1 MAQESTRNSE
11 LASNIDKA
19 RRQVTILFT
28 DIVDSS
34 RYWDIFGDVQGR
46 LMVDRHNRLVFPVI
60 RKYRGRVVKT
70 IGDGLMAAFKRP
82 HDALN
87 AAIGIQQILQ
97 KMRKADRT
105 FHAKVRIGLH
115 TGMAIIEAHDV
126 YGDAV
131 NLAKRVESFGDAN
144 EIHLSEATADLLDDI
159 KHALHKKGNFVPKGK
174 REPLTVYRCRW
185 NEYKDL
191 CRGLKVSSDLPL
203 DPREKGDIVGY
214 TAILFFVI
222 AALYQ
227 IYGRYFLA
235 EMFAGSPADQLLVL
249 NPLLVFHEYPL
260 LFPFMVVMLLS
271 AVLLLMWIKTAPYI
285 FLRILKGL
293 MGMGLGFAL
302 VYLPVYYFKIDFAT
316 DQGQEIYKSHMLF
329 VRLDYPSYKDKKLN
343 LAGYSRNK
351 PNLYEFFEKDLIVP
365 VPRASGWYSSPGRQP
380 VSREEKTEVAGVW
393 GAANLGWHLPQ
404 PFYFRFFDLFAIAT
418 GVFGFV
424 SGFMNFNIRPS

>member
-1 MAQESTRNSE
+1 MAQDSTRNDE

-19 RRQVTILFT
+19 RKQVTILFT

-34 RYWDIFGDVQGR
+34 RYWDMFGDVEGR

-70 IGDGLMAAFKRP
+70 IGDGIMAAFKRP
-82 HDALN
+82 NDALN

-97 KMRKADRT
+97 KMRMADRS

-144 EIHLSEATADLLDDI
+144 EIYLSEATVEFLDDI
-159 KHALHKKGNFVPKGK
+159 KHALHKKGSFLPKGK
-174 REPLTVYRCRW
+174 REPVTVYRCRW

-191 CRGLKVSSDLPL
+191 SRGLKVSSDLPL

-214 TAILFFVI
+214 LVILLFVI
-222 AALYQ
+222 TALYQ
-227 IYGRYFLA
+227 IYGRYIVA
-235 EMFAGSPADQLLVL
+235 DMIADSPAERLLAL
-249 NPLLVFHEYPL
+249 NPMLVFHEYPT
-260 LFPFMVVMLLS
+260 LFPCLVAILLGG
-271 AVLLLMWIKTAPYI
+271 VLLLMWIKTAPYI
-285 FLRILKGL
+285 FLRTLKGF

-302 VYLPVYYFKIDFAT
+302 VYMPVYYFKMDFAT
-316 DQGQEIYKSHMLF
+316 GQGQEIYKTALRF
-329 VRLDYPSYKDKKLN
+329 TRLEYPAYKVRAHDLDGYPRD
-343 LAGYSRNK
+343 K
-351 PNLYEFFEKDLIVP
+351 PNLYDFFEKDLIVP
-365 VPRASGWYSSPGRQP
+365 VERQR
-380 VSREEKTEVAGVW
+380 VQLSRQADERPAIAGVW
-393 GAANLGWHLPQ
+393 TADNLDTAIPQ
-404 PFYFRFFDLFAIAT
+404 PFYFRFFDLLAVAM
-418 GVFGFV
+418 GVLGFV

>member
-1 MAQESTRNSE
+1 MAPESARNNE

-19 RRQVTILFT
+19 RKQVTILFT

-34 RYWDIFGDVQGR
+34 RYWDMFGDVQGR

-82 HDALN
+82 NDALN

-97 KMRKADRT
+97 KMRMADRT
-105 FHAKVRIGLH
+105 FHAKVRIGVH

-144 EIHLSEATADLLDDI
+144 EIFLSEATADLLDDI
-159 KHALHKKGNFVPKGK
+159 KHALHKKGSFVPKGK
-174 REPLTVYRCRW
+174 REPVTVYRCRW

-214 TAILFFVI
+214 TVILFFVV

-227 IYGRYFLA
+227 IYGRYLLA
-235 EMFAGSPADQLLVL
+235 EMFSGSAANQLLVL
-249 NPLLVFHEYPL
+249 NPLLVFHEYPS
-260 LFPFMVVMLLS
+260 LFPSLA
-271 AVLLLMWIKTAPYI
+271 AVSLGGILLLMWMKTAPYV
-285 FLRILKGL
+285 FLRVLKGF

-302 VYLPVYYFKIDFAT
+302 IYIPVNYFKIDFAT
-316 DQGQEIYKSHMLF
+316 AQGQEIYKTDLLF
-329 VRLDYPSYKDKKLN
+329 SRLDYPTYKDKVRDLP
-343 LAGYSRNK
+343 GYPQDKQS
-351 PNLYEFFEKDLIVP
+351 LYEFFEKDLIAP
-365 VPRASGWYSSPGRQP
+365 VRPEAVKQARRHSK
-380 VSREEKTEVAGVW
+380 SRNEKAEIAGVW
-393 GAANLGWHLPQ
+393 TADNLGLHTPQ
-404 PFYFRFFDLFAIAT
+404 PFYFRFFDLFAVALA
-418 GVFGFV
+418 GLGFI